1 MSKKCDEYPAIHV
14 GRVVFTKSVVQAI
27 TAPKTARRSMPP
39 KRGICR

>member
-27 TAPKTARRSMPP
+27 TAPKLRAAQCHRN
-39 KRGICR
+39 